1 MLLSLRFLSSSL
13 LLLLSLPLRV
23 ATLRTGCDF
32 VPTSLPFLPPSERA
46 VAHHADFFRQIFFL
60 HTRGHSI
67 CHFFS
72 HRLSSLTGI
81 RGRAD
86 VVRRRRERRMTT
98 TPPLL
103 IPETAKE
110 KRLQRRRRRDFHR
123 AHAFWVVRVGSLKAA
138 VCLSLSLSFERS
150 SSRRSEKAY
159 TVGVEKLFLLT
170 DFPKRKR
177 SF

>member
-1 MLLSLRFLSSSL
+1 MTSSQHRSH
-13 LLLLSLPLRV
+13 
-23 ATLRTGCDF
+23 
-32 VPTSLPFLPPSERA
+32 FLPPSERA

-60 HTRGHSI
+60 HTRGHSF

-138 VCLSLSLSFERS
+138 VCLSLSLSLS
-150 SSRRSEKAY
+150 SGRPPGAQRRLTPLVLKAFY
-159 TVGVEKLFLLT
+159 SLT
-170 DFPKRKR
+170 NFPKRKR